1 MFGGISKASQVFVCT
16 ESTAGLIGGDQFTC
30 SLGAERR

>member
-1 MFGGISKASQVFVCT
+1 MFGGISEASQVFVCT

-30 SLGAERR
+30 SVGAERR